1 MNVFVS
7 HIVIAGVLCFVG
19 GILAWLANRARIL
32 GAVPLWPRLVFGAAA
47 ATLGF
52 AIWLVVSGVDA
63 LPKERKAAP
72 PSPGLPDVS
81 DFVR

>member
-7 HIVIAGVLCFVG
+7 HVIMAGVLCFAG
-19 GILAWLANRARIL
+19 GIVAWLANRARIM
-32 GAVPLWPRLVFGAAA
+32 GAAPLWPRVVFGAAA
-47 ATLGF
+47 AMLVF
-52 AIWLVVSGVDA
+52 AGWLVVSGIDA
-63 LPKERKAAP
+63 LPKEEKAAP